1 MGRTMDIVDGKIVY
15 DGRTLV
21 EWVPDVVADLLGECD
36 PLQVILFG
44 SVARGDDGPDSD
56 LDLLVVLPKVE
67 QSEPHELMGRLRR
80 VIKAVIPIDVIVTDS
95 AEIERRR
102 DVIWSTLYWP
112 MRAGRL
118 MHERPLVP
126 KELWR

>member
-1 MGRTMDIVDGKIVY
+1 MDIVDGKVVY

-21 EWVPDVVADLLGECD
+21 EWVPDVVADLVEECD
-36 PLQVILFG
+36 PLQAILFA
-44 SVARGDDGPDSD
+44 SVARGDDGPDTD

-67 QSEPHELMGRLRR
+67 QSERHELMGRLRGA
-80 VIKAVIPIDVIVTDS
+80 VKAVIPIDVIVTDP

-102 DVIWSTLYWP
+102 DVIGSMLYWP
-112 MRAGRL
+112 IRAGRV
-118 MHERPLVP
+118 MHERPLAP

>member
-1 MGRTMDIVDGKIVY
+1 MDIVDGKIVY

>member
-1 MGRTMDIVDGKIVY
+1 MGRTVDIVDGKIVY
-15 DGRTLV
+15 DGRTLA
-21 EWVPDVVADLLGECD
+21 EWVPDVVADLVGECD
-36 PLQVILFG
+36 PLRIILFG

-67 QSEPHELMGRLRR
+67 QSERHELMGRLRGA
-80 VIKAVIPIDVIVTDS
+80 VKAVIPIDVIVTDP

-102 DVIWSTLYWP
+102 DVIGSMLYWP
-112 MRAGRL
+112 MRTGRV